1 MTMKMKTSMA
11 RPMRKIV
18 NMNKSSRAS
27 CGWVGGGRKL
37 IGMTF
42 IYLQI
47 LQQLCRMQFN
57 VLQCNIFQCAEC
69 KAFDIEA
76 V

>member
-27 CGWVGGGRKL
+27 CGWMGGWGKTTNWDDL
-37 IGMTF
+37 
-42 IYLQI
+42 YLSADSAI
-47 LQQLCRMQFN
+47 TMPDA
-57 VLQCNIFQCAEC
+57 I
-69 KAFDIEA
+69 
-76 V
+76 